1 MSDGVGMAQEEGSND
16 LLQAHAHV
24 WNLTFSFIS
33 SMSLKCAIQL
43 GIPDIIHNHGQPITL
58 SELAASIPITPTKT
72 AFLQRLMR
80 LLVHSGIFAIQKNEE
95 NKVEKEQ
102 GYVLTPSSKILLS
115 TRTGVS
121 PFLLMMTDS
130 VLVLPWHFLSSWFIG
145 NEPTAFETAHG
156 TSLWGYTANHPEHN
170 NLFNK
175 AMASDTQLVMSIIVK
190 ELASVFHGLRSL
202 VDVGG
207 GTGTA
212 ATIIAEAFPQ
222 VKCTV
227 FDLPHVVETLPKDS
241 IIHAV
246 GGDMF
251 ESIPHADAVFL
262 KWLLHAC
269 SDEECVKIL
278 RRCKEAIPSKEEGG
292 KVIILEMV
300 LNANKD
306 HKPMETQLYFD
317 VLMLV
322 NTKGR
327 EREEH
332 EWRKIFMDAGFD
344 DYKISPVLGLR
355 SLIEVYPS

>member
-156 TSLWGYTANHPEHN
+156 TSLWGYTANHIEFN

-190 ELASVFHGLRSL
+190 ELAPVFHGLRSL

-262 KWLLHAC
+262 K
-269 SDEECVKIL
+269 
-278 RRCKEAIPSKEEGG
+278 
-292 KVIILEMV
+292 V
-300 LNANKD
+300 L
-306 HKPMETQLYFD
+306 
-317 VLMLV
+317 
-322 NTKGR
+322 
-327 EREEH
+327 
-332 EWRKIFMDAGFD
+332 
-344 DYKISPVLGLR
+344 
-355 SLIEVYPS
+355 

>member
-1 MSDGVGMAQEEGSND
+1 
-16 LLQAHAHV
+16 
-24 WNLTFSFIS
+24 
-33 SMSLKCAIQL
+33 
-43 GIPDIIHNHGQPITL
+43 
-58 SELAASIPITPTKT
+58 
-72 AFLQRLMR
+72 
-80 LLVHSGIFAIQKNEE
+80 
-95 NKVEKEQ
+95 
-102 GYVLTPSSKILLS
+102 
-115 TRTGVS
+115 
-121 PFLLMMTDS
+121 
-130 VLVLPWHFLSSWFIG
+130 
-145 NEPTAFETAHG
+145 
-156 TSLWGYTANHPEHN
+156 
-170 NLFNK
+170 
-175 AMASDTQLVMSIIVK
+175 
-190 ELASVFHGLRSL
+190 
-202 VDVGG
+202 
-207 GTGTA
+207 
-212 ATIIAEAFPQ
+212 
-222 VKCTV
+222 
-227 FDLPHVVETLPKDS
+227 
-241 IIHAV
+241 
-246 GGDMF
+246 MF

-355 SLIEVYPS
+355 HLNSLVTIKPDNKYTIALKRIARRIRKTAAKVRQQTSILMLTLSEGCTETLLGDKRTKSRKKWSSKS